1 MQYEMRPRIH
11 SLKCFPVLPGEPS
24 ECLDKSSPV
33 SDFQVEAKDLL
44 GVDVIV
50 ENNVEAV
57 ETVQGIRLL
66 LTGRSFWTDYALL
79 KSVKKI
85 FGHPPVSDISDSQIM
100 AIVIL
105 HSLGNKNS
113 TL

>member
-1 MQYEMRPRIH
+1 MRPRIH

-57 ETVQGIRLL
+57 ETVQRIRLL
-66 LTGRSFWTDYALL
+66 LTGRSFWTDNALL
-79 KSVKKI
+79 KKREKI
-85 FGHPPVSDISDSQIM
+85 FGPPLSPSSFR
-100 AIVIL
+100 
-105 HSLGNKNS
+105 
-113 TL
+113 

>member
-1 MQYEMRPRIH
+1 MRPRIH

-66 LTGRSFWTDYALL
+66 LTGRSFWTDNALL

-105 HSLGNKNS
+105 QSS
-113 TL
+113 